1 MFVEESTAVI
11 VDIPE
16 LLIFPFVIVS
26 SICIPLTLSSLIVP
40 IPWVAAVATPTVI
53 FPDVN
58 SRLSET
64 GINDLEA
71 YNFIWLFGVNCST

>member
-1 MFVEESTAVI
+1 MDVSTAVI
-11 VDIPE
+11 VDMPE

-26 SICIPLTLSSLIVP
+26 SICIPSTLSSLIVL
-40 IPWVAAVATPTVI
+40 IPCIADVATPTTI

-58 SRLSET
+58 SRLSDD

-71 YNFIWLFGVNCST
+71 YIFI